1 MEYIDKSPL
10 FKNLEKEEIE
20 VQLAAVGA
28 VKKFYEKD
36 SYLFVQEDYPE
47 KLYVLVEGSVAVS
60 NIEEDGK
67 RTIVNIFKKS
77 GTVFG
82 EVYVF
87 MENRMY
93 DYSCVALKDSVV
105 LEIPKEEFLDYKNWD
120 EPFVKVMIRNMI
132 NVLSQKAFYLNTKNL
147 ILSELT
153 LRQKLMRFFQQNE
166 QNGKVI
172 LKYNREELADY
183 LGTTRPS
190 VSREINKMKKEGLID
205 VRGKIVYL
213 LKKGE
218 DRDE

>member
-1 MEYIDKSPL
+1 MNYLEKCPL
-10 FKNLEKEEIE
+10 FKNLEKEEVKE
-20 VQLAAVGA
+20 QLTAMGA
-28 VKKFYEKD
+28 VKNLYGKD
-36 SYLFVQEDYPE
+36 SNIFEQEEFPE
-47 KLYVLVEGSVAVS
+47 KLYILVEGSVAIS

-67 RTIVNIFKKS
+67 RTIVNIFKES

-87 MENRMY
+87 MEERVY
-93 DYSCVALKDSVV
+93 DYSCVALRDTTV
-105 LEIPKEEFLDYKNWD
+105 LEIPKDTFLDYRNWD
-120 EPFVKVMIRNMI
+120 NPTIKVMIRNMI

-153 LRQKLMRFFQQNE
+153 LRQKLLRFFEQNE
-166 QNGKVI
+166 SGGKVF

-205 VRGKIVYL
+205 VRGRIVYL
-213 LKKGE
+213 LNGE
-218 DRDE
+218 IADE

>member
-1 MEYIDKSPL
+1 MNYLEKCPL
-10 FKNLEKEEIE
+10 FKNLEKEEVKE
-20 VQLAAVGA
+20 QLTVMGA
-28 VKKFYEKD
+28 VKNLYGKD
-36 SYLFVQEDYPE
+36 SNIFEQEEFPE
-47 KLYVLVEGSVAVS
+47 KLYILVEGSVAIS

-67 RTIVNIFKKS
+67 RTIVNIFKES

-87 MENRMY
+87 MEERVY
-93 DYSCVALKDSVV
+93 DYSCVALRDTTV
-105 LEIPKEEFLDYKNWD
+105 LEIPKDTFLDYRNWD
-120 EPFVKVMIRNMI
+120 NPTIKVMIRNMI

-153 LRQKLMRFFQQNE
+153 LRQKLLRFFEQNE
-166 QNGKVI
+166 NSGKVL

-205 VRGKIVYL
+205 VRGRIVYL
-213 LKKGE
+213 LNGE
-218 DRDE
+218 IANE

>member
-1 MEYIDKSPL
+1 MNYLEKCPL
-10 FKNLEKEEIE
+10 FKNLEKEEVKE
-20 VQLAAVGA
+20 QLTAMGA
-28 VKKFYEKD
+28 VKNLYGKD
-36 SYLFVQEDYPE
+36 SNIFEQEEFPE
-47 KLYVLVEGSVAVS
+47 KLYILVEGSVAIS

-67 RTIVNIFKKS
+67 RTIVNIFKES

-87 MENRMY
+87 MEERAY
-93 DYSCVALKDSVV
+93 DYSCVALRDTTV
-105 LEIPKEEFLDYKNWD
+105 LEIPKDTFLDYRNWD
-120 EPFVKVMIRNMI
+120 NPTIKVMIRNMI

-153 LRQKLMRFFQQNE
+153 LRQKLLRFFEQNE
-166 QNGKVI
+166 NSGKVL

-205 VRGKIVYL
+205 VRGRIVYL
-213 LKKGE
+213 LNGE
-218 DRDE
+218 IANE

>member
-1 MEYIDKSPL
+1 MNYLEKCPL
-10 FKNLEKEEIE
+10 FKNLETEEVKE
-20 VQLAAVGA
+20 QLTAMGA
-28 VKKFYEKD
+28 VKNLYGKD
-36 SYLFVQEDYPE
+36 SNIFEQEEFPE
-47 KLYVLVEGSVAVS
+47 KLYILVEGSVAIS

-67 RTIVNIFKKS
+67 RTIVNIFKES

-87 MENRMY
+87 MEERAY
-93 DYSCVALKDSVV
+93 DYSCVALRDTTV
-105 LEIPKEEFLDYKNWD
+105 LEIPKDTFLDYRNWD
-120 EPFVKVMIRNMI
+120 NPTIKVMIRNMI

-153 LRQKLMRFFQQNE
+153 LRQKLLRFFEQNE
-166 QNGKVI
+166 NSGKVL

-205 VRGKIVYL
+205 VRGRIVYL
-213 LKKGE
+213 LNGE
-218 DRDE
+218 IANE

>member
-1 MEYIDKSPL
+1 MELP
-10 FKNLEKEEIE
+10 EE
-20 VQLAAVGA
+20 
-28 VKKFYEKD
+28 F
-36 SYLFVQEDYPE
+36 PE
-47 KLYVLVEGSVAVS
+47 KLYILVEGSVAIS

-67 RTIVNIFKKS
+67 RTIVNIFKES

-87 MENRMY
+87 MEERVY
-93 DYSCVALKDSVV
+93 DYSCVALRDTTV
-105 LEIPKEEFLDYKNWD
+105 LEIPKDTFLDYRNWD
-120 EPFVKVMIRNMI
+120 NPTIKVMIRNMI

-153 LRQKLMRFFQQNE
+153 LRQKLLRFFEQNE
-166 QNGKVI
+166 NSGKVL

-205 VRGKIVYL
+205 VRGRIVYL
-213 LKKGE
+213 LNGE
-218 DRDE
+218 IANE